1 MHHRIHAAYHQAKFS
16 RSPCAWL
23 FIDGVPI
30 EEWLNCHLEY
40 PNLELYGLSLM
51 WLLDEE
57 EDALAKRRFEPAED
71 GTSTPVPL
79 LVCGDDMDFDCFVL
93 MTEQVIDGE
102 TLHWR
107 RFGVSVSDGLEVGIT
122 TRWDAESRPVSFS
135 LGEFRE
141 TLEEFYRLMK
151 A

>member
-16 RSPCAWL
+16 RSRCAWL
-23 FIDGVPI
+23 FIDDVPI
-30 EEWLNCHLEY
+30 EEWLNSHLEY
-40 PNLELYGLSLM
+40 PDLDLNGLSLI

-57 EDALAKRRFEPAED
+57 EGALAQRRFTPAED

-79 LVCGDDMDFDCFVL
+79 LVCSDDMDFDCFVL

-107 RFGVSVSDGLEVGIT
+107 RFGLSVSSGLEVGMT
-122 TRWDAESRPVSFS
+122 TRWDVENRPISFS
-135 LGEFRE
+135 LTEFRQA
-141 TLEEFYRLMK
+141 LEDFYRLVK